1 MIAHGIWW
9 SCDAASPCAFH
20 DRSPG
25 ISLRLQKLYSFHS
38 ALAWTVSA
46 TRWLHAAIHWHFLW
60 FHAAILQLALYALMN
75 RFSTGNSVVQAEGC
89 TLRFPTQALDWH
101 CGYSFGVHIVARWL
115 LSGTSL
121 FGFVKSAQ
129 HFTNIP
135 QLERCFLTPNQT
147 HEVLSPQWSYFCD
160 ENDDFLLISN
170 SSIAAMLIACSVELV
185 QKCGDHPLTWP

>member
-20 DRSPG
+20 EQVSRHFSPLAETLQL
-25 ISLRLQKLYSFHS
+25 SLS
-38 ALAWTVSA
+38 LAWTVSA

-75 RFSTGNSVVQAEGC
+75 RFSTGNAVVQAEGC

-101 CGYSFGVHIVARWL
+101 CGYSFGVHIVARLL

-147 HEVLSPQWSYFCD
+147 HEVLS
-160 ENDDFLLISN
+160 L
-170 SSIAAMLIACSVELV
+170 
-185 QKCGDHPLTWP
+185 